1 MSKLVL
7 KDLKWDTLVAYC
19 NQVLV
24 NMINDF
30 AAAEPRSSYNKFLG
44 KYTTSQ
50 RDVVKTAVATIK
62 QVNMIS
68 QMKYKKDVATF
79 EDDDVALP
87 KITIADGSAEEGG
100 S

>member
-1 MSKLVL
+1 MSRVIL

-24 NMINDF
+24 NMVNDF
-30 AAAEPRSSYNKFLG
+30 AAAEPRGSYNRFLG

-50 RDVVKTAVATIK
+50 KDVVKTATALIK
-62 QVNMIS
+62 QVNGIA
-68 QMKYKKDVATF
+68 QMVHGKDVATF
-79 EDDDVALP
+79 KDDEVSLP
-87 KITIADGSAEEGG
+87 TIEIADGSVEEGG